1 MKKVMTIMGAVMIAV
16 CIMAQE
22 PVYRSETITLEAG
35 VTNQSVIIPITDN
48 GFEAY
53 REINRLVAIHTSGP
67 GTGVVAFASIDV
79 GATYPISTTGSLI
92 TLAEAFD
99 WPKYA
104 YVSGQTV
111 NLVTGNVFVVK
122 TNLSTNYQPYAVRI
136 LNVTVSQPS
145 SPLVNVYKV
154 GVYAN

>member
-1 MKKVMTIMGAVMIAV
+1 MKKLMTIVGMVMVAV
-16 CIMAQE
+16 CIMAQS
-22 PVYRSETITLEAG
+22 PVYRNDTITLAAG
-35 VTNQSVIIPITDN
+35 VTNQSVLIPITDN
-48 GFEAY
+48 GVETY
-53 REINRLVAIHTSGP
+53 REVDRVVAIHTSGP
-67 GTGVVAFASIDV
+67 GTGVVAFAAIDV
-79 GATYPISTTGSLI
+79 GATYQISTTGNLI

-122 TNLSTNYQPYAVRI
+122 TNLSTNYQPYSVRV
-136 LNVTVSQPS
+136 LKVTVSQPS

-154 GVYAN
+154 GAYAK